1 MKTDGSISEHGKAYG
16 GLARD
21 DKGDSQAVKN
31 KTILEV
37 ELFCIASEHV
47 FK

>member
-21 DKGDSQAVKN
+21 DKGDVLS
-31 KTILEV
+31 
-37 ELFCIASEHV
+37 SS
-47 FK
+47 